1 MGDADLILPE
11 PEITVKYE
19 PGTSA
24 DVPMADGSVVRF
36 RKVPEGFDPTDR
48 DRAYAYVR
56 EHQEAG
62 EVLTGLLHLDPTA
75 PEMHAA
81 SGTVPGPLVDL
92 PYHSL
97 CPGASALDRLQDR
110 FR

>member
-1 MGDADLILPE
+1 M
-11 PEITVKYE
+11 KYE